1 MKTFLLFLILFAF
14 NKIQAQDTDKS
25 LLKRAKGIVKNLSV
39 KEKIAQTCQL
49 TLDALLKTNDQGQ
62 VIIPIVLDEKKLLQ
76 LIEQDKIG
84 SLLNVSANTLDL
96 KTWRTILEQ
105 IHGIYLSNR
114 VKIPII
120 YGVDAIHGANYIV
133 GGTLFPQEIG
143 LSATWN
149 PELARK
155 WE

>member
-62 VIIPIVLDEKKLLQ
+62 VITPIVLDEKKLVQ

-105 IHGIYLSNR
+105 IHSIYLSKR

-120 YGVDAIHGANYIV
+120 YGVDAIHGANYID
-133 GGTLFPQEIG
+133 GGTLF
-143 LSATWN
+143 L
-149 PELARK
+149 RK
-155 WE
+155 LDSQQHGIQN

>member
-1 MKTFLLFLILFAF
+1 MKTFLLFLILFSF

-62 VIIPIVLDEKKLLQ
+62 VITPIVLDEKKLVQ

-105 IHGIYLSNR
+105 IHSIYLSKR

-133 GGTLFPQEIG
+133 GGTLFPKELPLESLQLIG
-143 LSATWN
+143 EVLLS
-149 PELARK
+149 E
-155 WE
+155 

>member
-62 VIIPIVLDEKKLLQ
+62 VIIPIVLDEK
-76 LIEQDKIG
+76 
-84 SLLNVSANTLDL
+84 
-96 KTWRTILEQ
+96 
-105 IHGIYLSNR
+105 
-114 VKIPII
+114 
-120 YGVDAIHGANYIV
+120 NYC
-133 GGTLFPQEIG
+133 
-143 LSATWN
+143 S
-149 PELARK
+149 
-155 WE
+155 